1 MPRMYS
7 TRRGQ
12 KRSVESPRARSIAS
26 CKPFD
31 VDAGDQTQVFC
42 KSNQCSFCFL
52 FFWKGME
59 NREKGGREM
68 GGEGGSEGSQLVF
81 LTEEPSL

>member
-1 MPRMYS
+1 
-7 TRRGQ
+7 
-12 KRSVESPRARSIAS
+12 
-26 CKPFD
+26 
-31 VDAGDQTQVFC
+31 
-42 KSNQCSFCFL
+42 
-52 FFWKGME
+52 ME